1 VEFFLMQAKQVDE
14 LQSED
19 MIDEYVI
26 NDVGNRELVAS
37 MLDELKSMLELSRDS
52 SKPDLT
58 E

>member
-1 VEFFLMQAKQVDE
+1 MQAKQVDE